1 MAETVKKKW
10 YLSKTMWVNA
20 IAAVALGIQNA
31 VGWEISPEI
40 QAYALVAINMI
51 LRWITKEELV

>member
-1 MAETVKKKW
+1 MATKKW

-31 VGWEISPEI
+31 FGWQVPPEY
-40 QAYALVAINMI
+40 QGYALVAINII
-51 LRWITKEELV
+51 LRIITKEELV